1 MEWPA
6 HHRLRRRRRKLRR
19 PRSLPK
25 KRSNSRADD
34 SAEFY
39 LGGPCGRPF
48 HFYPQTSE
56 PALISSMLGNDQRDV
71 VVLFL
76 RAELLNLSNN
86 RVHRALRRKPAIAPQ
101 RFNQAPFA
109 EFLLL
114 RVVGFGDA
122 ISVKRERVSSAKPAL
137 ANRAIPFLEDPQH
150 GRRGLEPFQSV
161 IAPEEQSG
169 EMPAIRVAQ
178 TPRVVVIFGEEKRG
192 ERTVRRIFA
201 KELVHGAQEALRLVH
216 GNGALAAQI
225 RLQICH

>member
-1 MEWPA
+1 MEWLA
-6 HHRLRRRRRKLRR
+6 HRRLQRRRLKRRR

-39 LGGPCGRPF
+39 LGGACGRPF

-56 PALISSMLGNDQRDV
+56 LALVSSMLGNDQRDV

-86 RVHRALRRKPAIAPQ
+86 RVHQALRRNLAIPPQ

-109 EFLLL
+109 EFLIL

-122 ISVKRERVSSAKPAL
+122 ISV
-137 ANRAIPFLEDPQH
+137 
-150 GRRGLEPFQSV
+150 
-161 IAPEEQSG
+161 
-169 EMPAIRVAQ
+169 
-178 TPRVVVIFGEEKRG
+178 
-192 ERTVRRIFA
+192 
-201 KELVHGAQEALRLVH
+201 
-216 GNGALAAQI
+216 
-225 RLQICH
+225 